1 MFAFMRI
8 DCQLYSHFDKNR
20 LGEKVHDILTIGLCF
35 LLIYMAYKIFLEY
48 TSYKYINKY
57 NKDKNGFLNKEEF
70 SNLQTLILT
79 GLSTQQQSQ
88 IIKMLKLHL
97 IANVQELKTEE
108 NDIDLKFN
116 EYIEKESSV
125 WFKNT
130 INQYMIDNK
139 NFIK

>member
-1 MFAFMRI
+1 
-8 DCQLYSHFDKNR
+8 
-20 LGEKVHDILTIGLCF
+20 
-35 LLIYMAYKIFLEY
+35 MAYKIFLEY

>member
-1 MFAFMRI
+1 
-8 DCQLYSHFDKNR
+8 
-20 LGEKVHDILTIGLCF
+20 
-35 LLIYMAYKIFLEY
+35 
-48 TSYKYINKY
+48 
-57 NKDKNGFLNKEEF
+57 
-70 SNLQTLILT
+70 
-79 GLSTQQQSQ
+79 
-88 IIKMLKLHL
+88 MLKLHL

>member
-1 MFAFMRI
+1 MRI
-8 DCQLYSHFDKNR
+8 NCQLYSHFDKNR

-79 GLSTQQQSQ
+79 GLSTQ
-88 IIKMLKLHL
+88 
-97 IANVQELKTEE
+97 
-108 NDIDLKFN
+108 
-116 EYIEKESSV
+116 
-125 WFKNT
+125 
-130 INQYMIDNK
+130 
-139 NFIK
+139 